1 MNFRIEV
8 IEVRVNVKDGDIVFL
23 LVVANIFDVGFLLWF
38 IGLEFIF
45 KELVDIIGF
54 FSLGNFD
61 GVLEN

>member
-23 LVVANIFDVGFLLWF
+23 LVVVNIFDVGFLLWF